1 MRIPSSIIL
10 THSVALVNSFK
21 GTLEATAMAKI
32 FLADQYLKKVA
43 ADDIMRIINS
53 NEVRI
58 MAFIELH
65 YHSDVLMHGVT
76 VNVVLPENAKTL
88 IGMGGAASTEYKT
101 LYLLHGL
108 SDDQTIWMRRTSI
121 ERYASER
128 GIAVVMP
135 TVLRSWY
142 TDTADGAAYL
152 KFITEELP
160 SVCRGYFRGMSAK
173 REDNFIA
180 GLSMGGYGA
189 IKAAFTH
196 PEVFGG
202 CATLSGALDIASLD
216 RIFNINEW
224 RGIFGFGLE
233 GAAELK
239 GSKHDVFALVENA
252 AKEGAVMPKIYSW
265 CGESDWLFECN
276 NRFSALLS
284 ELGIEHKYEVSEGD
298 HSWKWWDMHIQDAM
312 DHLLRG

>member
-1 MRIPSSIIL
+1 
-10 THSVALVNSFK
+10 
-21 GTLEATAMAKI
+21 
-32 FLADQYLKKVA
+32 
-43 ADDIMRIINS
+43 
-53 NEVRI
+53 

-252 AKEGAVMPKIYSW
+252 AKEGTVMPKIYSW

-276 NRFSALLS
+276 NRFSAHLC